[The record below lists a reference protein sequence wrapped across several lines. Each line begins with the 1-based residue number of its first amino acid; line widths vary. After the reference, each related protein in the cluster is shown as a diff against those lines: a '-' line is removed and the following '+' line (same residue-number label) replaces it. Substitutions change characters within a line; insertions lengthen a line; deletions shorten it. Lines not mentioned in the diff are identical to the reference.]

1 MGSFFSR
8 EEVEAA
14 VAPTPQGDKMG
25 PPDSGYEEAET
36 IAQLTSGA
44 RHGLSPRARGRARC
58 LALRHSAAPRTG
70 LFEETRDMLI
80 ARVPC
85 ISMSR
90 PLACGSFR
98 GSPTTPCW
106 PRLGPRWALAARS
119 PWLCAFSA
127 HLSWLLIVA

>member
-25 PPDSGYEEAET
+25 PPEAGYEEAET

-58 LALRHSAAPRTG
+58 LAQSHSGTRPRRPAP
-70 LFEETRDMLI
+70 
-80 ARVPC
+80 
-85 ISMSR
+85 
-90 PLACGSFR
+90 
-98 GSPTTPCW
+98 
-106 PRLGPRWALAARS
+106 
-119 PWLCAFSA
+119 AFSRK
-127 HLSWLLIVA
+127 HGIC